1 MYKEFRLSG
10 SGGQGVILMGIIL
23 AEAGAA
29 KGLEVLQSQSY
40 GPEARGGASKC
51 DVILSEETIDFPV
64 VREPDLFISITQDS
78 ADKHGHG
85 LKESSVA
92 IFDSGIDIPDH
103 LGTENIFVYPIIE
116 TARMKLG
123 KPITANIITL
133 GVISALTD
141 IFSQEELLK
150 AILSRVP
157 KESEGLNK
165 RAFHEGIKLVNRDA

>member
-1 MYKEFRLSG
+1 
-10 SGGQGVILMGIIL
+10 
-23 AEAGAA
+23 
-29 KGLEVLQSQSY
+29 
-40 GPEARGGASKC
+40 
-51 DVILSEETIDFPV
+51 
-64 VREPDLFISITQDS
+64 
-78 ADKHGHG
+78 
-85 LKESSVA
+85 
-92 IFDSGIDIPDH
+92 
-103 LGTENIFVYPIIE
+103 
-116 TARMKLG
+116 LG